1 MKHTPGPWHIG
12 REQDHSADRWK
23 HNTEWSKIRGTDN
36 GLIAKIESIHPKG
49 KRQSKDFDVEAANAR
64 LIAAAPELLTA
75 CEYALEVIREN
86 IETNSGVISEQI
98 SDCCDTLETAIQ
110 KAKGE
115 S

>member
-1 MKHTPGPWHIG
+1 MEHTPGPWHIG

-64 LIAAAPELLTA
+64 LIAAAPELLEVCKKINIAVNTA
-75 CEYALEVIREN
+75 FLLKHINRRVAEEIWEILEP
-86 IETNSGVISEQI
+86 
-98 SDCCDTLETAIQ
+98 AI

-115 S
+115 PT